1 MKIKVIVFD
10 LDDTLYDEIEYVKSC
25 FKEVSNYFS
34 YKFKIDKN
42 LIYNYMIQDLETN
55 GRGKIFDN
63 MLENFKIYSKE
74 NIKKAILVY
83 RTHKPNIVLPQE
95 SIEVLSYYN
104 SLKIPIY
111 IVTDGN
117 KIVQN
122 RKIEALGVRKKKKK
136 DFITHR
142 YGLKHSKPST
152 YCFEKIAKLEKVEY
166 KDIVYIGDNPN
177 KDFVNIKKLGFRTIR
192 VLKGMFSN
200 SNKETKFEAEL
211 NILSLVE
218 LKNIILNIGY

>member
-10 LDDTLYDEIEYVKSC
+10 LDDTLYDEIEYVKSG

-34 YKFKIDKN
+34 DKFKLDKN
-42 LIYNYMIQDLETN
+42 LIYNYMVRDLEKN

-63 MLENFKIYSKE
+63 VLENFKIYSKE
-74 NIKKAILVY
+74 NIKKAIFIY
-83 RTHKPNIVLPQE
+83 RTHKPNIVLPQAT
-95 SIEVLSYYN
+95 IEILNYFN
-104 SLKIPIY
+104 SKKIPLY

-117 KIVQN
+117 KVVQN
-122 RKIEALGVRKKKKK
+122 NKIDALEIRKYIKK

-142 YGLKHSKPST
+142 YGIKYSKPST

-192 VLKGMFSN
+192 IINGMFAN
-200 SNKETKFEAEL
+200 VRKAEEFEAEIEISRL
-211 NILSLVE
+211 IY
-218 LKNIILNIGY
+218 LKERLKYEVI

>member
-10 LDDTLYDEIEYVKSC
+10 LDDTLYDEIEYVKSG
-25 FKEVSNYFS
+25 FIQVANYFS
-34 YKFKIDKN
+34 YEFEIDKN

-95 SIEVLSYYN
+95 SIEVLRYYN

-122 RKIEALGVRKKKKK
+122 NKIEALKIRKYIKK

-142 YGLKHSKPST
+142 YGIKNSKPST
-152 YCFEKIAKLEKVEY
+152 YCFLKIAQNENVEFR
-166 KDIVYIGDNPN
+166 DIVYIGDNPN
-177 KDFVNIKKLGFRTIR
+177 KDFVNIKKIGFRTIR
-192 VLKGMFSN
+192 IVQGMF
-200 SNKETKFEAEL
+200 KELEKPKEYEAEL
-211 NILSLVE
+211 NIQRLAE
-218 LKNIILNIGY
+218 LKNIIIK

>member
-122 RKIEALGVRKKKKK
+122 RKIEALGVRKYIKK

-142 YGLKHSKPST
+142 YVLKHSKPST

>member
-1 MKIKVIVFD
+1 
-10 LDDTLYDEIEYVKSC
+10 
-25 FKEVSNYFS
+25 
-34 YKFKIDKN
+34 
-42 LIYNYMIQDLETN
+42 MIQDLETN

-122 RKIEALGVRKKKKK
+122 RKIEALGVRKYIKK
-136 DFITHR
+136 DFIT
-142 YGLKHSKPST
+142 LLQ
-152 YCFEKIAKLEKVEY
+152 FI
-166 KDIVYIGDNPN
+166 
-177 KDFVNIKKLGFRTIR
+177 
-192 VLKGMFSN
+192 
-200 SNKETKFEAEL
+200 
-211 NILSLVE
+211 SLVTVISRQP
-218 LKNIILNIGY
+218 KNNKSLFE

>member
-122 RKIEALGVRKKKKK
+122 RKIEALKIRKYIKK

-142 YGLKHSKPST
+142 YGIKTLKA
-152 YCFEKIAKLEKVEY
+152 I
-166 KDIVYIGDNPN
+166 
-177 KDFVNIKKLGFRTIR
+177 
-192 VLKGMFSN
+192 
-200 SNKETKFEAEL
+200 
-211 NILSLVE
+211 NILF
-218 LKNIILNIGY
+218 